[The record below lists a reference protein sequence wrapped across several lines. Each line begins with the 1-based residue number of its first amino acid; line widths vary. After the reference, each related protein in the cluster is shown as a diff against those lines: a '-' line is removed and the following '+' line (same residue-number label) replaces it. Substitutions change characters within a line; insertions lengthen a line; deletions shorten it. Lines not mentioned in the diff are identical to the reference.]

1 MTDTTRE
8 IGRPLAAVLC
18 AGCIPGLRAAGRRR

>member
-18 AGCIPGLRAAGRRR
+18 AGCMAGLLAAGRRR